1 MSQHTKSLDGWLAF
15 LEQADLPVLTRT
27 AAELE
32 RLRGDD
38 ALLTARNV
46 ANVVTDDPLM
56 TVKLL
61 RYLQTHKHRA
71 QQHELIDV
79 KQALLML
86 GLDAFLRDLP
96 AAPLAEVLVG
106 AHEGASARLLHTA
119 ARARRAAAYAFDWAL
134 RLHDLHPEEVQ
145 ISALLAHASEML
157 MWCFNPQ
164 GMLDVSQLKRGDP
177 TLRSSEAQRRVLG
190 FPLLAL
196 QRELAIQWRLPKLL
210 IELMDPA
217 QARTSRMRT
226 VMLAVNLARH
236 SADGWHDA
244 ALPDD
249 YQQIADLLHMELH
262 RVVALVTADGGA

>member
-1 MSQHTKSLDGWLAF
+1 MSLETKSLAGWLAF
-15 LEQADLPVLTRT
+15 LQGADIPVLART

-32 RLRGDD
+32 RLRASDT
-38 ALLTARNV
+38 LLTARNV

-61 RYLQTHKHRA
+61 RFLQTHKHRA

-86 GLDAFLRDLP
+86 GLEAFLRDLP
-96 AAPLAEVLVG
+96 AAPVAEELIEAYDGVPF
-106 AHEGASARLLHTA
+106 RLLHTA
-119 ARARRAAAYAFDWAL
+119 ERARRAAAYAFDWAL

-145 ISALLAHASEML
+145 TSALLAHASEML
-157 MWCFNPQ
+157 MWCFDPQ
-164 GMLDVSQLKRGDP
+164 GMLDVHQLQRGDP

-190 FPLLAL
+190 FPLVALQHELAL
-196 QRELAIQWRLPKLL
+196 QWRLPQLL
-210 IELMDPA
+210 VTLMDPA
-217 QARTSRMRT
+217 QARNTRVRN

-249 YQQIADLLHMELH
+249 FQQIGDLLHMDAH
-262 RVVALVTADGGA
+262 RVVALVTAEDTA

>member
-1 MSQHTKSLDGWLAF
+1 MSLETKSLAGWLAF
-15 LEQADLPVLTRT
+15 LQGADIPVLGRT

-32 RLRGDD
+32 RLRVSDT
-38 ALLTARNV
+38 LLTARNV

-56 TVKLL
+56 TIKLL
-61 RYLQTHKHRA
+61 RFLQTHKHRA

-86 GLDAFLRDLP
+86 GLEAFLRDLP
-96 AAPLAEVLVG
+96 AAPVAEELVG
-106 AHEGASARLLHTA
+106 SYDGVPFRVLHTA
-119 ARARRAAAYAFDWAL
+119 GRARRAAAYAFDWAL

-145 ISALLAHASEML
+145 TSALLAHASEML
-157 MWCFNPQ
+157 MWCFDPQ
-164 GMLDVSQLKRGDP
+164 GMLDVRQLQRGDP

-190 FPLLAL
+190 FPLVALQHELAL
-196 QRELAIQWRLPKLL
+196 QWHLPQLL
-210 IELMDPA
+210 VTLMDPA
-217 QARTSRMRT
+217 QARNTRVRN

-249 YQQIADLLHMELH
+249 FLQIGELLHMDVH
-262 RVVALVTADGGA
+262 RVVALVTAENTA

>member
-1 MSQHTKSLDGWLAF
+1 MSLHPKSLASWLAF
-15 LEQADLPVLTRT
+15 LEQAEVPVLGST

-38 ALLTARNV
+38 AQLTARNV

-86 GLDAFLRDLP
+86 GVDAFLRELP
-96 AAPLAEVLVG
+96 AVPLAEDLID
-106 AHEGASARLLHTA
+106 AYDGASTQLFHTA
-119 ARARRAAAYAFDWAL
+119 ERARRAAAYAFDWAL

-157 MWCFNPQ
+157 MWCFDPQ
-164 GMLDVSQLKRGDP
+164 GMLDVRQLRCGDP

-190 FPLLAL
+190 FPIVALQHELAL
-196 QRELAIQWRLPKLL
+196 RWRLPQLL
-210 IELMDPA
+210 VTLMDPA
-217 QARTSRMRT
+217 QAGAGRVRNVT
-226 VMLAVNLARH
+226 LAVKLARH

-249 YQQIADLLHMELH
+249 YQRISELLHMDVH
-262 RVVALVTADGGA
+262 RVIDLVTAGDMA